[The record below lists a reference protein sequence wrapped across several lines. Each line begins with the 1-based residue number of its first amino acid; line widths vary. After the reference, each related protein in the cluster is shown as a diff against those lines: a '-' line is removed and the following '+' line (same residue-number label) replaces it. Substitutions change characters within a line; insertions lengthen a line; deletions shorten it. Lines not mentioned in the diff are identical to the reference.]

1 MTLSLNTSAMSLVLR
16 DLGLSK
22 TPVLDLNGAKNILQ
36 LRHPYSRPRVHSP
49 QKGMMGMCNMS
60 CCRGL

>member
-16 DLGLSK
+16 DLALSK

-36 LRHPYSRPRVHSP
+36 LRQP
-49 QKGMMGMCNMS
+49 
-60 CCRGL
+60 